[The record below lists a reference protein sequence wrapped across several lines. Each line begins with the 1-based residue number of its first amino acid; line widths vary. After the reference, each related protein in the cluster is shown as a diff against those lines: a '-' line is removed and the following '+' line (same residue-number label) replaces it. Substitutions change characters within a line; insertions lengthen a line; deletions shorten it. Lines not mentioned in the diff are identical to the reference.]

1 MVSSTTR
8 RTTSRYSFTATASGG
23 LWCFWRSLLGVSCV
37 CSSFRF
43 HSYQKLERA
52 TTRGLS
58 QHPPARSGGNS
69 SSGQALTFP
78 CQRSPLNVTQAK
90 LKELAPDGVD
100 CYFDN
105 TAGPVLEEVLLAF
118 NNNGRIAQCGLI
130 HQCEQRPPSTSPRS
144 VPDDAPLHAAERTA
158 QHSVCGIFFFLSDT
172 LPRLASVC
180 ERAVEGG

>member
-69 SSGQALTFP
+69 SSCQALTFP

-158 QHSVCGIFFFLSDT
+158 QHSVCGIFFFF
-172 LPRLASVC
+172 V
-180 ERAVEGG
+180 